1 MLKDVVDLVVFVR
14 EVDRDVYEL
23 CEQAA
28 HVDEAEVDVA
38 LHKQC
43 NALTPV
49 EAGFEEPQGDFFGL
63 CPESIQRP
71 CLPSLAPRLVQRF
84 LVRPVLTGVVK
95 HLGQRPSENGCAGV
109 GCRKLCLTCHLK
121 YRYCFVDADERYQN
135 QAKRWQ
141 SPPTPSLRWANEQ
154 RLRYREPL
162 PQDHPRLSPHP
173 LCER

>member
-84 LVRPVLTGVVK
+84 LLRPVLTGVVK
-95 HLGQRPSENGCAGV
+95 LLGPRPSENECEGV
-109 GCRKLCLTCHLK
+109 RNRKLSNTIHLSS
-121 YRYCFVDADERYQN
+121 R
-135 QAKRWQ
+135 
-141 SPPTPSLRWANEQ
+141 
-154 RLRYREPL
+154 
-162 PQDHPRLSPHP
+162 H
-173 LCER
+173 